1 MLSTR
6 LRSAL
11 EKTLAAADDDGTV
24 WLWNLANPA
33 RPARLGEPLTGPTN
47 AVYSVAFSPDGRTLA
62 AGNDDHTIEL
72 WNLPPNVLT
81 SPSGSID
88 SVAFSPH
95 RILAVGSTYSQ
106 VWLWNLADPASPA
119 QHLTGPAAGYGHG
132 ANSIAFS
139 P

>member
-1 MLSTR
+1 M
-6 LRSAL
+6 
-11 EKTLAAADDDGTV
+11 
-24 WLWNLANPA
+24 
-33 RPARLGEPLTGPTN
+33 
-47 AVYSVAFSPDGRTLA
+47 AFSPDGRTLA

-119 QHLTGPAAGYGHG
+119 QHLTGPAAGYGHVRTPSRSARDG
-132 ANSIAFS
+132 KILAAGTGDGQIWLSEPGRS
-139 P
+139 PPGPLVSASP